1 MALAIKDSKVVYV
14 SPPKKLGKRESK
26 ALEEFQTNK
35 KLIQKAIKR
44 KYRVE

>member
-14 SPPKKLGKRESK
+14 SPPQKLGKKEMK
-26 ALEEFQTNK
+26 ALEESQTNK
-35 KLIQKAIKR
+35 KLIKKAISR